1 MSHFFPKSRGIFG
14 SLVANLNIEKF
25 LKFIELILVRVFLD
39 GNLMVIG
46 RYRVSRGSKGYQ
58 YCYGYAQCLSA
69 GRLLLRGISYNGDFL
84 CHVTKMWQL
93 RLVRISSFR
102 VLLIY
107 FLIFIQIKA
116 SVKVSMFFVF

>member
-46 RYRVSRGSKGYQ
+46 RYRVSRGSKLYQ
-58 YCYGYAQCLSA
+58 YCYGYGQCLSA

-84 CHVTKMWQL
+84 CQVTKMWQL

-107 FLIFIQIKA
+107 FLIFMQIKA